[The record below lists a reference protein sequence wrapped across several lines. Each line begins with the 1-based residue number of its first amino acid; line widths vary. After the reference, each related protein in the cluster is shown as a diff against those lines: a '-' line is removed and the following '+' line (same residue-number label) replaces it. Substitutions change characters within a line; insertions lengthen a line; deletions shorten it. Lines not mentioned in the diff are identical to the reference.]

1 VSLRIAGRAVE
12 SLLIV
17 GYGMTGRAVAGFCER
32 RGVRFAVSEAS
43 VLSEVDEAW
52 LRDHAAEVETG
63 GHTLRLLDCADAV
76 VASPGAPAHLPLL
89 AAAAER
95 GIPVWSELDIAGAA
109 VAGRRLVAV
118 TGTNG
123 KSTTVSLTGALLE
136 RSGIRT
142 TVAGNIGLPFLDIVD
157 EADRWDVAVL
167 EVSSFQ
173 LEQSVLFHPHVAV
186 LLNLAP
192 NHLERHGTMT
202 AYIAAKLRLFSHQTS
217 LDVAILPASLVGT
230 VDHGLGRLVL
240 YDEPCPPLPRGS
252 EGIGEVRRLDLA
264 AAASACCEIVPGF
277 DASRWSVQEFAEAL
291 YLPFRQQAVGTIG
304 GVRVVNDSK
313 ATSPAATMAALR
325 STEGPVVLL
334 LGGRSKRGGYDELA
348 AYLSA
353 FSPRGVVVFGE
364 ARQEIAEHLSR
375 AGVEHQS
382 VSDLETAVALG
393 LATARPGDALLLSPA
408 CSSFDAFRSY
418 EERGE
423 EFNRMAR
430 RVPGFRAADAKDI

>member
-1 VSLRIAGRAVE
+1 MSLRLAGRAVE

-43 VLSEVDEAW
+43 ALSEADEAW
-52 LRDHAAEVETG
+52 LRDHAEKVETG
-63 GHTLRLLDCADAV
+63 GHTLRLLDSADAV
-76 VASPGAPAHLPLL
+76 VASPGAPAHLPLF

-95 GIPVWSELDIAGAA
+95 GIPVLSELDIAGAA
-109 VAGRRLVAV
+109 VVGRRLVAV

-142 TVAGNIGLPFLDIVD
+142 TVAGNIGLPFLDTVD

-173 LEQSVLFHPHVAV
+173 LEQSVLFHPQVAV

-202 AYIAAKLRLFSHQTS
+202 AYIAAKLRLFSHQTAS
-217 LDVAILPASLVGT
+217 DVAILPASLVGT
-230 VDHGLGRLVL
+230 VDYGLGRLVL
-240 YDEPCPPLPRGS
+240 YDQPCPPLPCGS

-264 AAASACCEIVPGF
+264 AAASACREIVPGF
-277 DASRWSVQEFAEAL
+277 DASRWSVQEFAKAL
-291 YLPFRQQAVGTIG
+291 YLPFRQQLVGTIG

-348 AYLSA
+348 DHLSA

-375 AGVEHQS
+375 VGVEHQR
-382 VSDLETAVALG
+382 VSDLETAVAAG

-423 EFNRMAR
+423 EFNRIAR
-430 RVPGFRAADAKDI
+430 RVPGFRTADAKDT